1 MAGYMSKRQSSQPS
15 PVTGR
20 ERVARVDEC
29 REVVARMKREG
40 AEPEDLEAAVKDL
53 EAAVAACGSG
63 PESPAVPAVV
73 AAATEE

>member
-1 MAGYMSKRQSSQPS
+1 MAGYKRQSPQSS

-53 EAAVAACGSG
+53 EAAVSACGSG
-63 PESPAVPAVV
+63 SESPAVPVV